1 MARTDRSVALR
12 WFLRAA
18 CVGGWLL
25 AAVGVA
31 GASNAAVSLS
41 NAASGESVA
50 VPRWLYLLTGGTV
63 VGVSA
68 LLAMTVTDRRFIRSV
83 HAWHRAVPAHETLR
97 RSLSYVGQVLVGSL
111 VVVAVYAGFT
121 GPQFPTVS
129 ATVIFVFAGARAGL
143 TMFAYLVYNPWPAIN
158 PWRALARLV
167 PGSEGGL
174 LGVEYPRQWGV
185 WPATVG
191 LLLLVW
197 VETVTPVNREP
208 ALMAAAIVAY
218 SVVTVSGAVA
228 LGVGTWFRYVDPIA
242 VLFRF
247 YGQVAPLQRTDEGFE
262 FVLPGAA
269 LEDADVIGDRSGV
282 AFVVALVW
290 ELTFSGYV
298 TTVPGRATIGTIAA
312 LGVPELLVYLAL
324 FVGGFGVFLGAYWLA
339 TRYSKRIADTY
350 LSVDTLGTRIA
361 PSLLA
366 IAAGYHLA
374 HYFAFFVS
382 LTPSLAD
389 ALVSPLSPPPNP
401 LVLGVPGW
409 FGGLN
414 IAFVL
419 LGHLLAV
426 WIAHA
431 TAFDLFPG
439 RLQAIKSQY
448 PFIGVMIAYTVI
460 SLWLLSLPTA
470 QSVA

>member
-1 MARTDRSVALR
+1 MARIDRSAAR
-12 WFLRAA
+12 WWCLGTAW
-18 CVGGWLL
+18 VGAWLL

-31 GASNAAVSLS
+31 GASNAAVGLS
-41 NAASGESVA
+41 NAASGESVD

-68 LLAMTVTDRRFIRSV
+68 LLAMTVTDRQFIRSI
-83 HAWHRAVPAHETLR
+83 HTWHRAVPARKTLR
-97 RSLSYVGQVLVGSL
+97 RSLASVGQVLTGML
-111 VVVAVYAGFT
+111 VVIAVYAGFT
-121 GPQFPTVS
+121 GPQLPTVS
-129 ATVIFVFAGARAGL
+129 VTVIFVFAGARAGL
-143 TMFAYLVYNPWPAIN
+143 TMVAYLLYNLWPAIN

-167 PGSEGGL
+167 PGSEGGY
-174 LGVEYPRQWGV
+174 LGFEYPKRWGV

-191 LLLLVW
+191 LLSLVW
-197 VETVTPVNREP
+197 IETVTSVNREP
-208 ALMAAAIVAY
+208 ALMAVAIVGY
-218 SVVTVSGAVA
+218 SLLTLSGALA
-228 LGVGTWFRYVDPIA
+228 LGVNTWFRYVDPVS

-247 YGQVAPLQRTDEGFE
+247 YGQVAPLQRTSDGIDL
-262 FVLPGAA
+262 VLPGAA
-269 LEDADVIGDRSGV
+269 LEDVDVIADRSGV
-282 AFVVALVW
+282 AFIVALVW

-298 TTVPGRATIGTIAA
+298 TTVPGRETIEAIAA
-312 LGVPELLVYLAL
+312 LGIPELLVYFAL
-324 FVGGFGVFLGAYWLA
+324 FVGGYGVFLGAYWLA
-339 TRYSKRIADTY
+339 ARYSREVAETY
-350 LSVDTLGTRIA
+350 LSVEALGTRLSS
-361 PSLLA
+361 SLLA

-389 ALVSPLSPPPNP
+389 ALASPLTPPPNP
-401 LVLGVPGW
+401 LVLSVPGW
-409 FGGLN
+409 FGGLA

-448 PFIGVMIAYTVI
+448 PFIAVMITYTVI

-470 QSVA
+470 RSVA